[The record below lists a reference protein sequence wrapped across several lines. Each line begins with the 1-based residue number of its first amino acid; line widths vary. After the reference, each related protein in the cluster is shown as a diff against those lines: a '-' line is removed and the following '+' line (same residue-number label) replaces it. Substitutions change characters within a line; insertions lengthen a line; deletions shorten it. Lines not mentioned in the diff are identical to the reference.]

1 MLSIPAQPALVP
13 TDPTQAQQHRLW
25 QSLAGGGGGAALTP
39 HTPALLIC
47 HLNSSVISRIP
58 KRNAAILSLCL
69 PNSMAPAKVTIWGG
83 GSDAIFPVSP
93 HTTHRCPWRMSSW
106 KGYFCHCGCLS
117 LLRQIVI
124 FRDFVPR
131 DYLFFPVAVSLI
143 SKLLFVRLYLLVFCF
158 SLLVEKDCLKQRGR
172 THF

>member
-1 MLSIPAQPALVP
+1 M
-13 TDPTQAQQHRLW
+13 
-25 QSLAGGGGGAALTP
+25 
-39 HTPALLIC
+39 
-47 HLNSSVISRIP
+47 
-58 KRNAAILSLCL
+58 
-69 PNSMAPAKVTIWGG
+69 
-83 GSDAIFPVSP
+83 
-93 HTTHRCPWRMSSW
+93 
-106 KGYFCHCGCLS
+106 
-117 LLRQIVI
+117 I